1 MLVRCVWGVI
11 RAWVRVL
18 GRGVATVA
26 AWRQEHG
33 TRAPTERAAAEQSI
47 LDAGGTILTLTPEQR
62 TAWVETMMPV
72 WAQFV
77 EDVGQENIDAAQAIN
92 DSL

>member
-1 MLVRCVWGVI
+1 VTSVDFLDSLEPEVRDQFTTILNEVTTARNAEAFAVNE
-11 RAWVRVL
+11 
-18 GRGVATVA
+18 A
-26 AWRQEHG
+26 AK
-33 TRAPTERAAAEQSI
+33 QSI